1 MAQEAGSLEDMARSE
16 QTCISSIKRRSAS
29 FKLAGAWAGFYF
41 LRLCERMLP
50 TSALSFLLR
59 FPLAAWG
66 LVRLRERKLLNYWR
80 RFPESWR
87 PKPGRFFLWQSLGPY
102 HAQPLYIWPDRLCKR
117 RWLNRCRLEGGSDFI
132 GSRNGDRA
140 VVLASLHFGPFETL
154 PYWLRAHGIVTTM
167 IRGPAPDSLA
177 SLTSYQYSLSP
188 PADVP
193 VFRFVSE
200 LAPLPRFPRVDQLL
214 APSRRLLVTVD
225 VNRGIQFCVPF
236 QDRLFRMAT
245 GAIQLA
251 AMADAEL
258 IPCLICETGSWRF
271 AIHFGDPV
279 PRAYLGEP
287 PDLQAVGA
295 HLLEEF
301 SKVITR
307 YPEQCRPRL
316 LSALSHLPGSD
327 AADRSALAQA
337 AEGH

>member
-1 MAQEAGSLEDMARSE
+1 
-16 QTCISSIKRRSAS
+16 
-29 FKLAGAWAGFYF
+29 
-41 LRLCERMLP
+41 MLP
-50 TSALSFLLR
+50 TSVLNFLLR

-66 LVRLRERKLLNYWR
+66 LVQVRARKLLNCWH

-87 PKPGRFFLWQSLGPY
+87 PKPGRFFLWQSLGLY
-102 HAQPLYIWPDRLCKR
+102 HAQPLYIWPDRLCKT
-117 RWLNRCRLEGGSDFI
+117 RWLNRCRLEGRSDLI

-140 VVLASLHFGPFETL
+140 VGLASLHFGPFEML

-167 IRGPAPDSLA
+167 IRGPVPDSLA

-193 VFRFVSE
+193 VFRFVRE
-200 LAPLPRFPRVDQLL
+200 LSPLPRFPRVDQLL
-214 APSRRLLVTVD
+214 APDRRLLVTVD

-236 QDRLFRMAT
+236 RDRLFRMAA
-245 GAIQLA
+245 GAIRLA

-258 IPCLICETGSWRF
+258 IPCLISETGSWRF

-279 PRAYLGEP
+279 PRAYLRDP

-295 HLLEEF
+295 HLLGEF
-301 SKVITR
+301 SKVITC

-316 LSALSHLPGSD
+316 LSALSFPGSD
-327 AADRSALAQA
+327 AAHLSAAAQA
-337 AEGH
+337 AESH